1 MKTVTIVA
9 ISAWLGVL
17 AFLAFVVAPAAFG
30 TLDRGAAAR
39 LISVV
44 MPRYHWLGLGL
55 GVLALI
61 GILTRR
67 GETAGSGWDRL
78 PLLLVLLMLAL
89 TAASLFALL
98 PRIESLRDAALA
110 ARAAGDES
118 APAVA
123 RFRQL
128 HALSSVS
135 GMGVLIAGAGV
146 LVAEALRGRSGP

>member
-1 MKTVTIVA
+1 MKMVTIVA

-30 TLDRGAAAR
+30 SLERGAAAR

-44 MPRYHWLGLGL
+44 MPRYHWVGLGL
-55 GVLALI
+55 GIVALI
-61 GILTRR
+61 GILAR
-67 GETAGSGWDRL
+67 GETAGSWWDRL

-89 TAASLFALL
+89 TAGSLFALL
-98 PRIESLRDAALA
+98 PRIEALRDAAMA
-110 ARAAGDES
+110 ARAAGEES
-118 APAVA
+118 APALA

-128 HALSSVS
+128 HTISSLS
-135 GMGVLIAGAGV
+135 GTGVLIAGAGA